1 MKFWWKSLLAGALAV
16 STLATPVFA
25 AETVK
30 INGYQHYEVG
40 YGPITAEYQ
49 ISLSN
54 VVREEGTDTGFAVG
68 TYYCQAPVEVVA
80 LDALSGFG
88 ASKAA
93 KAPNEDFYV
102 ETEFLVP
109 DGYTP
114 EAWENLYYEEDSQVP
129 KGTKYTLKDPG
140 AYYVYGNY
148 GPLDGGVSV
157 LVMVEA
163 GQSQTQ
169 SQPATNQIQAIYNS
183 ATVSL
188 NGQPMEFEAYNING
202 NNYFKLRD
210 VAIALANTPQCFDVA
225 WDQEKQVIN
234 LVSGQTYS
242 RAQTDTIAKGDGQNK
257 TATAYES
264 GILLNGN
271 PAALEAYTIN
281 NNNFFKL
288 RDLCDLFGVEVQW
301 DAAKNQITL
310 IAK

>member
-16 STLATPVFA
+16 STLATSVFA

-40 YGPITAEYQ
+40 YGAITAEYQ

-54 VVREEGTDTGFAVG
+54 VVKEEGTDTGYAVG
-68 TYYCQAPVEVVA
+68 TYYCQGSTEVVA
-80 LDALSGFG
+80 LDQLDAFG
-88 ASKAA
+88 VSKAA
-93 KAPNEDFYV
+93 KVPDGDYYL

-109 DGYTP
+109 DGYTT
-114 EAWENLYYEEDSQVP
+114 EEWETLYYEEDRPVP
-129 KGTKYTLKDPG
+129 KGTKYTLGPG
-140 AYYVYGNY
+140 VYYAYGNY
-148 GPLDGGVSV
+148 GPLDGGINV

-163 GQSQTQ
+163 GEGQVQ

-210 VAIALANTPQCFDVA
+210 VAIALASTPQCFDVA

-288 RDLCDLFGVEVQW
+288 RDLCVLFGVEVQW